1 MLWLLR
7 ALFVLILVV
16 IISFAT
22 WASLLCP
29 LFDIPPEVLGH
40 PWFVT
45 TLADAYL
52 AFLTFFVWVAWKE
65 QSTPARVAWFV
76 AVMLLGNMAMAA
88 YFLRELL
95 SVRSSEEIS
104 LVFTRRNPGHV
115 KFAGALAVSG
125 VVVYLITWM
134 A

>member
-1 MLWLLR
+1 MLLFLR
-7 ALFVLILVV
+7 VLFVLILVV
-16 IISFAT
+16 IVGFAT

-52 AFLTFFVWVAWKE
+52 AFLTFFVWAAWKE
-65 QSTPARVAWFV
+65 QSTAARVAWFV

-88 YFLRELL
+88 YFLRELF
-95 SVRSSEEIS
+95 SVRSSEEIP

-115 KFAGALAVSG
+115 TLAGSLATAGVLIYLFA
-125 VVVYLITWM
+125 WM